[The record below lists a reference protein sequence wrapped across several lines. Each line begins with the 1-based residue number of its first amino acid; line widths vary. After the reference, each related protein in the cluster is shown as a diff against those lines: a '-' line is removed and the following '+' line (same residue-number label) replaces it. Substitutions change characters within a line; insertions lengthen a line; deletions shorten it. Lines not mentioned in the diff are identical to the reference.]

1 MSMLRTPL
9 LLAAVAALA
18 VAGGASARDLT
29 VVSWGGAYQEAQKK
43 VYFEPFLKTGTKMTD
58 ESWDGG
64 IGVLRTKVQAGNAN
78 WDVVQVESEELV
90 LGCEEGLFEK
100 MDFSKIGGK
109 DQYLPAA
116 VHECGVGAIVYD
128 FILAYDGDKL
138 KDGPKSWKD
147 FWDTKKFPGK
157 RGLRQGPKSNLE
169 FALMADGVAPGE
181 VYKVLKTEAGVE
193 RAFKKLDEIRG
204 DLIFWKAGAQPPQ
217 LLASG
222 EVAMTAAYNGRISA
236 ANDKDKKNFKIVWDG
251 ALYTIDSWVILKGSP
266 NKEAAY
272 KFLDFVGK
280 ADHQAKLPDFIAYG
294 VTNKKAVDLISAKA
308 MPELPTNPKNMANVV
323 ELDAQFWIDNIDRL
337 TERFN
342 KWAAK

>member
-1 MSMLRTPL
+1 MLRTPL

-18 VAGGASARDLT
+18 LAGSASARDLT
-29 VVSWGGAYQEAQKK
+29 VVSWGGAYQDAQKK
-43 VYFEPFLKTGTKMTD
+43 AYFEPLQKSGLKMTD

-90 LGCEEGLFEK
+90 LGCDEGLYEK

-109 DQYLPAA
+109 DQYLPTAIND
-116 VHECGVGAIVYD
+116 CGVGAIVYD

-147 FWDTKKFPGK
+147 FWDTRKFPGK
-157 RGLRQGPKSNLE
+157 RGLRQGPKTNLE
-169 FALMADGVAPGE
+169 FALMADGVVPAD
-181 VYKVLKTEAGVE
+181 VYKVLKTDAGVE

-222 EVAMTAAYNGRISA
+222 EVVMTSAYNGRISA
-236 ANDKDKKNFKIVWDG
+236 ANEKDKKNFKISWDG
-251 ALYTIDSWVILKGSP
+251 ALYTIDSWVVLKGSP
-266 NKEAAY
+266 NKDSAY

-280 ADHQAKLPDFIAYG
+280 AENQAKLPEFITYG
-294 VTNKKAVDLISAKA
+294 VTNKKASDLISAKA
-308 MPELPTNPKNMANVV
+308 MPDLPTNPKNLEHAT
-323 ELDAQFWIDNIDRL
+323 ELSAQFWIDNIDRL
-337 TERFN
+337 TERFS